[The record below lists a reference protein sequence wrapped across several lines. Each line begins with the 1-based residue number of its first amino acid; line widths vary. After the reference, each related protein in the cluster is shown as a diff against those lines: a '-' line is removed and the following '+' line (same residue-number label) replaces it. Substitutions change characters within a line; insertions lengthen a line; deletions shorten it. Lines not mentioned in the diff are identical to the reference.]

1 MQTQRGRVA
10 IFAAAFLIAIVAI
23 SVGAFY
29 LLSHKRTVEVLGS
42 ISSTLLESSSLPTA
56 LTATGPVVS
65 QITGLPCSNAKNGI
79 LPRPLGVMFAGDTV
93 ARPLSGIADA
103 DVVIEMP
110 VITDSINRMLAI
122 FQCNAV
128 SEIGS
133 VRSARDDFIPLAAG
147 FDAIYGHWGGS
158 HFALDKL
165 NFGIINNIDALRN
178 PYGAYF
184 RKKGISS
191 PHNGFTSWDRLYG
204 AAQKL
209 GYRLTT
215 EFSGY
220 PHLQESGADS
230 PSFAEASAGG
240 QEPKVMKIGYP
251 GQFRVEWR
259 YDATAKTFLRFRGG
273 TPELDRNTK
282 KQVRAGTVAV
292 MRTTSRQIE
301 GQYNTVKVIG
311 EGPASI
317 FRFGQEVQGKWQKAE
332 SPQSSPLR
340 FIGEN
345 GVDIEFAP
353 GVVWIEIVQTNTKV
367 EFR

>member
-259 YDATAKTFLRFRGG
+259 YDATAKTFFRFRGG

-282 KQVRAGTVAV
+282 KQVRAGTIAV
-292 MRTTSRQIE
+292 LKTRVRQIE
-301 GQYNTVKVIG
+301 GQYNDVKVTGSG
-311 EGPASI
+311 ELRMY
-317 FRFGQEVQGKWQKAE
+317 RFGQELQGRWEKAD
-332 SPQSSPLR
+332 SPLSAPLR
-340 FIGEN
+340 FLGED
-345 GVDIEFAP
+345 GKDIELAP
-353 GVVWIEIVQTNTKV
+353 GPLWIEFVQTNTRV